1 MGEPMDENHE
11 EQPLL
16 RVVLD
21 INVYV
26 SGTILSHGALFEVL
40 EAWRRQAYILL
51 TSEAIIAEVE
61 RVLRYPR
68 IRDRYGVSDEDVL
81 RLIASLRTDALVV
94 PGVYEVRGV
103 VADPDD
109 DKFVA
114 CAVEGQ
120 ADCIVTA
127 DTDLLDLGRYQDID
141 VLRPSEFLERFEM
154 NEVG

>member
-1 MGEPMDENHE
+1 MRDSTDESHE
-11 EQPLL
+11 DRQIP

-21 INVYV
+21 TNIYV
-26 SGTILSHGALFEVL
+26 SGTILSHGAPFEVL

-61 RVLRYPR
+61 RVLRYPH
-68 IRDRYGVSDEDVL
+68 IRDRYGISDEDVR

-114 CAVEGQ
+114 CALEGQ
-120 ADCIVTA
+120 ADCIVTG
-127 DTDLLDLGRYQDID
+127 DTDLLDLVRYRGID
-141 VLRPSEFLERFEM
+141 VLRPSEFLKRLEM

>member
-1 MGEPMDENHE
+1 
-11 EQPLL
+11 
-16 RVVLD
+16 
-21 INVYV
+21 
-26 SGTILSHGALFEVL
+26 
-40 EAWRRQAYILL
+40 LL

-68 IRDRYGVSDEDVL
+68 IRDHYGISDEDVL

-109 DKFVA
+109 GKFVA

-120 ADCIVTA
+120 ADCIVTG

-141 VLRPSEFLERFEM
+141 VLRPSEFLERLEM